1 MCEICENASLL
12 GKGLDNGTKS
22 VQIPIDPR
30 GIVERY
36 SCDDEAKDCMLG
48 NCDACQSYGLSET
61 DFITESSVSFNSDS
75 DSDTGSDVTI
85 KFYHWHKSESRY
97 LSKMQMTL
105 DMSDALDRW
114 QEVVTNLKSH
124 IFNKRQQHST
134 YVNIRENLMERE
146 LLINLDFSENY
157 SNRNQNEIQSAYF
170 GNNSFSLFTAY
181 AFYNNQGKT
190 EKVSVTITTEGS
202 DKSRVTS
209 ISVLDL
215 LIQFLRSKIEKEI
228 DTIHIFSD
236 G

>member
-1 MCEICENASLL
+1 MA
-12 GKGLDNGTKS
+12 
-22 VQIPIDPR
+22 
-30 GIVERY
+30 
-36 SCDDEAKDCMLG
+36 
-48 NCDACQSYGLSET
+48 
-61 DFITESSVSFNSDS
+61 
-75 DSDTGSDVTI
+75 
-85 KFYHWHKSESRY
+85 
-97 LSKMQMTL
+97 
-105 DMSDALDRW
+105 
-114 QEVVTNLKSH
+114 NLKSH
-124 IFNKRQQHST
+124 IFNKRQQHSP
-134 YVNIRENLMERE
+134 YVNIRENLMKRE

-170 GNNSFSLFTAY
+170 GNNSFSLFTAC

-209 ISVLDL
+209 ISCVDF